1 MAQPPCRD
9 CSKLDVAWRKH
20 GEAWQQK
27 QTVFGNTDATDTN
40 RLSDVF
46 DFEFDITI
54 IKAHAAEIKKCPRC
68 RSVFA
73 KVFQIPDLWW
83 KKACKR
89 SNGYFGCEET
99 MDDQGKINGFI
110 TWARFL
116 VKQHL
121 PNVDSGASDIGS
133 KNYVWY
139 KLNMLTY
146 WLPSTK
152 QTIMFVFDA
161 PAVIADQ
168 LPELVGDPHPSQ
180 LGDPFWIYDSVVDM
194 ITTLQDEAVWAIRD
208 QVRHTETS
216 RVSPIKPQ
224 PKYLYLHEI
233 CRHAIHVS
241 ETLNVATKTIQVILL
256 EHKSFMDDSKSN
268 DAATI
273 RAAKHLQRRLRY
285 HEHMLQGLQHRS
297 VSNKARLMNE
307 IQLAFNTVAQY
318 DSGVSVQIGRAAQMD
333 SEAMKTISFLTLTFL
348 PATFISAIFSTSFF
362 NYNGGSEEWS
372 VSTKF
377 WLYWAV
383 AIPITVITSVL
394 WYWWPKIFR
403 PTLVGDED
411 GDGHSRYSEENLV
424 KEKGKGDI
432 ESGA

>member
-1 MAQPPCRD
+1 
-9 CSKLDVAWRKH
+9 
-20 GEAWQQK
+20 
-27 QTVFGNTDATDTN
+27 
-40 RLSDVF
+40 
-46 DFEFDITI
+46 
-54 IKAHAAEIKKCPRC
+54 
-68 RSVFA
+68 
-73 KVFQIPDLWW
+73 
-83 KKACKR
+83 
-89 SNGYFGCEET
+89 
-99 MDDQGKINGFI
+99 
-110 TWARFL
+110 
-116 VKQHL
+116 
-121 PNVDSGASDIGS
+121 
-133 KNYVWY
+133 
-139 KLNMLTY
+139 
-146 WLPSTK
+146 
-152 QTIMFVFDA
+152 MFVFD
-161 PAVIADQ
+161 PPSVIAEQ
-168 LPELVGDPHPSQ
+168 LPALVGDPHPDQ

-216 RVSPIKPQ
+216 RVSPTKPQ

-241 ETLNVATKTIQVILL
+241 ETLNVATKTIEEILS
-256 EHKSFMDDSKSN
+256 EHKSFMDDTQS
-268 DAATI
+268 DDGPTI
-273 RAAKHLQRRLRY
+273 RSAKHLQRRLRY

-297 VSNKARLMNE
+297 ASNKARLMNE

-362 NYNGGSEEWS
+362 NYDGGSEEWS
-372 VSTKF
+372 VSEKF

-394 WYWWPKIFR
+394 WYWWPRIFR
-403 PTLVGDED
+403 PNLVGDED
-411 GDGHSRYSEENLV
+411 GDGHSRYSEESLV